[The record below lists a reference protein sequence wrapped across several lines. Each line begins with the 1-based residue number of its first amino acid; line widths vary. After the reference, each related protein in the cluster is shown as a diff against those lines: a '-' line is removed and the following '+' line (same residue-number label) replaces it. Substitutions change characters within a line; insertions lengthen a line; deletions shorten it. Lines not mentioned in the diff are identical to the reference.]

1 MTTTSK
7 KFKNLEADLN
17 TVLIERGDEV
27 HGTMLALAGGLH
39 VFLVGEPG
47 IAKSMLFNQLAQRIE
62 LPEGG
67 YFKWLMTQHTT
78 PEEIFGP
85 PSFAEMR
92 ENDRY
97 VRVTDRK
104 LPQASVAF
112 LDEIF
117 KSGSA
122 ILNALLTA
130 LEEREFENGDL
141 VSDIPLSSM
150 FSASNE
156 IPANGELGALAD
168 RLHLWYE
175 VKPIKEASSFAEMLQ
190 AQAVTDPAVFLTLKD
205 IETAKREIAEV
216 AIPEDVVAI
225 FIELRERLQTDG
237 IYVSDRRFRAC
248 LDIVRAEAWLNDRD
262 TARYSDVTPVQHML
276 WRDFPEIPKVRKHV
290 LDLSDTLER
299 DIQQLTQELEVEWIS
314 YNDKLQDLDSNQLKS
329 KRAIEMNRFL
339 QHTIDATQSLR
350 QADSETDVEHPS
362 LDRLTNRLA
371 ELGPQVIQIAT
382 GMVNRQ
388 ND

>member
-1 MTTTSK
+1 MTTTAD
-7 KFKNLEADLN
+7 KFRALETDLN
-17 TVLIERGDEV
+17 SVLIEREDEV
-27 HGTMLALAGGLH
+27 HGAMLSLAGGLH
-39 VFLVGEPG
+39 MFLVGEPG
-47 IAKSMLFNQLAQRIE
+47 IAKSMLFNQLAKRIE

-78 PEEIFGP
+78 PEEVFGP
-85 PSFAEMR
+85 PSFREMR

-97 VRVTDRK
+97 VRVTDNK
-104 LPQASVAF
+104 LPNAHLAF

-130 LEEREFENGDL
+130 LEEREFENGGL
-141 VSDIPLSSM
+141 TSSIPLSSM

-156 IPANGELGALAD
+156 IPANGELAALAD

-175 VKPIKEASSFAEMLQ
+175 VKPIKEASSFADMLQ
-190 AQAVTDPAVFLTLKD
+190 SHINDEPTVFLTLED
-205 IETAKREIAEV
+205 IETAKAEVAEV
-216 AIPEDVVAI
+216 AIPEDVISI
-225 FIELRERLQTDG
+225 FIELRERLQNEG

-248 LDIVRAEAWLNDRD
+248 LDVVRAEAWLRGAD

-276 WRDFPEIPKVRKHV
+276 WRDFPEIAKVRKHV

-299 DIQQLTQELEVEWIS
+299 DIRKLAQELEVEWIE
-314 YNDKLQDLDSNQLKS
+314 YQKNLDDLDSSSLKS

-339 QHTIDATQSLR
+339 QHTIDAAQKLR
-350 QADSETDVEHPS
+350 EADNKTDVDHPS
-362 LDRLTNRLA
+362 LDKLFNRLA
-371 ELGPQVIQIAT
+371 ELGPEVIKIAS
-382 GMVNRQ
+382 GMVGRA